1 MTREEFGRCLPAARM
16 VSGMEMARAW
26 YQALVE
32 NVGTCRPDIVAAVR
46 VQRIGQNERENSKRQ
61 KP

>member
-1 MTREEFGRCLPAARM
+1 M